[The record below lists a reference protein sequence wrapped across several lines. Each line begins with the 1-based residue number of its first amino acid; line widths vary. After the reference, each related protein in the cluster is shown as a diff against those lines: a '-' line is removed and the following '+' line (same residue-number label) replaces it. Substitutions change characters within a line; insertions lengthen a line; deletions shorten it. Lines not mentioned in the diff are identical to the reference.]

1 MRWLV
6 GAKPRQWLVTICLL
20 SVVAAQTVN
29 AETPESSGFVPS
41 HAITAE
47 LDGAQLAAALSS
59 FEEGRWIVAEAGPMQ
74 CGVRI
79 YRYAYATVDGIG
91 QPTTATA
98 ALMVPDGAVPQ
109 CSGPFSVVL
118 ALHGTTPDAAYDLAD
133 VSGSNSAGPRAL
145 AWAGIF
151 ASRGYAVIA
160 PNYAGFAGSELDY
173 HPYHDRRQ
181 QTQDVI
187 DALDAGRALLG
198 NVGLSDN
205 GKLFLTGFSQGGWV
219 TMATHREL
227 EARGRTVTA
236 SMPSSGAYAL
246 AAVADDIFLG
256 RPVQGS
262 TIYFPLM
269 ITAYQRAYGDIYR
282 SVTELVTA
290 DYAEGAENVLP
301 SDMSWPDIVRAG
313 RLPAD
318 DVFLSG
324 APALPN
330 NADPALAALWAI
342 MGPEHARPH
351 LRATN
356 AAGIGPQ
363 ALISDDIRQA
373 WLEDMARNPDGAWP
387 TWADGRAASRSDLP
401 FRRAFIRNDLRGWMP
416 AAPLIMCAGSSDQA
430 VPIHLGAGLM
440 MRYWSSEGHLPPD
453 GRVAM
458 IDFEE
463 AANPGDLHARL
474 RADHAALRDRIV
486 TEHGEQRWLD
496 MYHQFILP
504 RYCYTAARDWFDTM
518 R

>member
-1 MRWLV
+1 MRWSIAAIRYYRLL
-6 GAKPRQWLVTICLL
+6 PICLL
-20 SVVAAQTVN
+20 SVVASQMVS
-29 AETPESSGFVPS
+29 AEMPAPS
-41 HAITAE
+41 EPAPNHAITAE
-47 LDGAQLAAALSS
+47 LDGTQLADALGS
-59 FEEGRWIVAEAGPMQ
+59 FEEGRWILAEAGPLH
-74 CGVRI
+74 CRVRI
-79 YRYAYATVDGIG
+79 YRYSYATVDGTG

-98 ALMVPDGAVPQ
+98 ALMVPGGAAPQ
-109 CSGPFSVVL
+109 CSGPLPVVL

-133 VSGSNSAGPRAL
+133 VSGSNSARPRAL

-198 NVGLSDN
+198 SFGVSDN

-236 SMPSSGAYAL
+236 SMPASGAYAL

-290 DYAEGAENVLP
+290 DYAEGSENVLP
-301 SDMSWPDIVRAG
+301 SDMSWPDIVRSG
-313 RLPAD
+313 RLPVD

-324 APALPN
+324 APALPD
-330 NADPALAALWAI
+330 NADPALAALWTI

-356 AAGIGPQ
+356 ASGIGPQ

-373 WLEDMARNPDGAWP
+373 WLEDMARHPDGAWP
-387 TWADGRAASRSDLP
+387 TWTDGLAASRSDLP
-401 FRRAFIRNDLRGWMP
+401 FRRAFIRNDLRGWIP
-416 AAPLIMCAGSSDQA
+416 VAPLTMCAGSSDQA

-440 MRYWSSEGHLPPD
+440 MRYWSSEGRSPPD
-453 GRVAM
+453 GRVTM
-458 IDFEE
+458 IDFDE
-463 AANPGDLHARL
+463 AAGPGDPYARL
-474 RADHAALRDRIV
+474 RADHAALRQSIV
-486 TEHGEQRWLD
+486 AEHGEQRWLD
-496 MYHQFILP
+496 MYHPSILP